1 MTFTNHA
8 FMGWAVMDAVLAES
22 PFLCDICQ
30 SGIFHPMPILMVSGS
45 CGVPERKPERNHS
58 MKEYI
63 LTPVNAAIVVGLIMF
78 IFQLRF
84 PAPVDNAVQGMSSLT
99 NTDGHALCRNDSDK
113 SSIKD
118 VSVTGELM
126 PVLL

>member
-1 MTFTNHA
+1 MGGDGCRFWRRIHFYATFANLA
-8 FMGWAVMDAVLAES
+8 FSTYAYTYGVW
-22 PFLCDICQ
+22 
-30 SGIFHPMPILMVSGS
+30 LMRSTGTEA
-45 CGVPERKPERNHS
+45 GKKHS

-63 LTPVNAAIVVGLIMF
+63 LTPVNAAIVVGVIMF

-99 NTDGHALCRNDSDK
+99 TPMAMLYVGTILTKAASK
-113 SSIKD
+113 MF
-118 VSVTGELM
+118 SVTGELM

>member
-1 MTFTNHA
+1 
-8 FMGWAVMDAVLAES
+8 
-22 PFLCDICQ
+22 
-30 SGIFHPMPILMVSGS
+30 
-45 CGVPERKPERNHS
+45 

-99 NTDGHALCRNDSDK
+99 TPMAMLYVGTILTK
-113 SSIKD
+113 SSILCLFFCKVGVD
-118 VSVTGELM
+118 SVVGADDCKAADS
-126 PVLL
+126 